1 MRDNGHHNGTDGA
14 GGERYRLLFENAIDA
29 IFYCDLEGTIL
40 DANEAAERLT
50 GFRRS
55 ELVSHNA
62 AERLLPPEWHE
73 VARTRLTRRLAE
85 LTPHQLYESV
95 FLDRA
100 GHRRPVETSSTLV
113 YQDGELVGIASI
125 IRDVSERKRA
135 EAVLAESEERFRQ
148 AFEHAAIG
156 MAVSEPGGRW
166 LQVNHALC
174 DMLGFTQEE
183 LLDRS
188 FHELTHPD
196 DLDLDLDN
204 LRRLFAGE
212 ISSYRIEKR
221 YLRRDGEVI
230 RAQLTRSV
238 VRNAEGIPLYAI
250 AQVQRIG
257 GAAVTGAADER
268 HARRLSA
275 REREVL
281 GLVADGLTSD
291 QAAVRLGVSAETIQT
306 HIRRAMRKL
315 DARTRTQ
322 AVATAIRVG
331 IV

>member
-1 MRDNGHHNGTDGA
+1 MRDDGHDTGMIGA
-14 GGERYRLLFENAIDA
+14 GERYRLLFENATDA
-29 IFYCDLEGTIL
+29 IFYCDLEGTIV
-40 DANEAAERLT
+40 DANQAAERLT

-55 ELVSHNA
+55 ELVGQNA

-73 VARTRLTRRLAE
+73 VARTRLARRLAE

-100 GHRRPVETSSTLV
+100 GQRLPVETSSTLV
-113 YQDGELVGIASI
+113 YQDGQLVGIASI
-125 IRDVSERKRA
+125 VRDVGERKRS

-156 MAVSEPGGRW
+156 MAVSGPGGRW

-196 DLDLDLDN
+196 DLELDLAY

-212 ISSYRIEKR
+212 IPSYRMEKR
-221 YLRRDGEVI
+221 YLRKDGEVI

-250 AQVQRIG
+250 AQVQPLAR
-257 GAAVTGAADER
+257 AAAGPVDER
-268 HARRLSA
+268 AARRLSA

-281 GLVADGLTSD
+281 GLVADGLTSE

-306 HIRRAMRKL
+306 HVRRAMRKL

-322 AVATAIRVG
+322 AVAAAIRVG

>member
-1 MRDNGHHNGTDGA
+1 MRDNGHHDGTDGA
-14 GGERYRLLFENAIDA
+14 GGERYRLLFENATDA
-29 IFYCDLEGTIL
+29 ILYCDLEGTIL
-40 DANEAAERLT
+40 DANGAAERLT

-55 ELVSHNA
+55 ELVGHNA

-166 LQVNHALC
+166 LQVNRALC

-257 GAAVTGAADER
+257 GPALADER
-268 HARRLSA
+268 HVRRLSA

-291 QAAVRLGVSAETIQT
+291 QAAARLGVSAETIQT
-306 HIRRAMRKL
+306 HVRRAMRKL

-322 AVATAIRVG
+322 AVATAIRLG